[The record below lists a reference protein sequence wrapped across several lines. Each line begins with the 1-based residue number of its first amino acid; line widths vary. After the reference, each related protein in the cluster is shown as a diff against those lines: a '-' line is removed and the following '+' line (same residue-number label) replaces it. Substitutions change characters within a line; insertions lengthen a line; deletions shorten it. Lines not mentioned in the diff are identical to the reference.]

1 MNEILMD
8 YLKGLTTR
16 KLEIIAALMKARIA
30 NDTKEIVTIVLNI
43 KNDDDLHAVSE
54 AFRLAADEPEGGEAA

>member
-1 MNEILMD
+1 MSETMRN
-8 YLKGLTTR
+8 YLNGLTTR
-16 KLEIIAALMKARIA
+16 QLEIIAALMKARIA

-54 AFRLAADEPEGGEAA
+54 AFRLAADEPEGGETE